1 MRRRP
6 VMVVVI
12 IVTLTLFLSGC
23 EKEKEASGIEEISL
37 EETAESGET
46 EEEDLSGETQ
56 EEDKEES
63 GEEPGSIFVYVCG
76 QVAAPG
82 VYELPGDARVYQAI
96 EMAGG
101 TLEGASPESLNLAQ
115 QAEDGQKI
123 YVPTEEEAQT
133 GAALQDTPGGV
144 QDTASDQAA
153 GKVNLN
159 TAGLEE
165 LMTLT
170 GIGQTRAEAILAY
183 REEEGDFRSPEDIM
197 NVEGIK
203 EGIYEKL
210 KDEITV

>member
-1 MRRRP
+1 M
-6 VMVVVI
+6 
-12 IVTLTLFLSGC
+12 
-23 EKEKEASGIEEISL
+23 
-37 EETAESGET
+37 
-46 EEEDLSGETQ
+46 
-56 EEDKEES
+56 
-63 GEEPGSIFVYVCG
+63 
-76 QVAAPG
+76 
-82 VYELPGDARVYQAI
+82 YQAI

-133 GAALQDTPGGV
+133 GAALQDTMGGA
-144 QDTASDQAA
+144 QDTASDQEA

-183 REEEGDFRSPEDIM
+183 REEEGVFRSPEDIM

>member
-144 QDTASDQAA
+144 QDTASHQAA

>member
-144 QDTASDQAA
+144 QDKASDQAA

>member
-56 EEDKEES
+56 DEDTEES
-63 GEEPGSIFVYVCG
+63 GEEPGSIFVSVCG

-133 GAALQDTPGGV
+133 GAALQDTMGGA
-144 QDTASDQAA
+144 QDTASDQEA

-183 REEEGDFRSPEDIM
+183 REEEGAFRSPEDIM